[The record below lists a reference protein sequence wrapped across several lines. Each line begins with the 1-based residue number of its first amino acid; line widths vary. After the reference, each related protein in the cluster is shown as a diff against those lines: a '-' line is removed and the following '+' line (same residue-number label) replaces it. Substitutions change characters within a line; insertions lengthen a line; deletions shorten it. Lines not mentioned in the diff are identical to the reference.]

1 MEGGL
6 LFGLEQIMNDI
17 PLVDLKLQYQSI
29 KAELS
34 QVIERVL
41 SNASFIMGEE
51 LSSFERHFADYCG
64 AKHAIGVASGTDALF
79 LSLLALGIGP
89 GSEVITTPHTFV
101 ATVEAILHVGAKPVF
116 VDIDPATYTLD
127 PAALEA
133 SISPRTRLILPVHL
147 YGQPANME
155 AISEI
160 AARYNLPIVE
170 DAAQAHGAFYAQQP
184 IGHHAK
190 LTCFSFYPS
199 KNLGAYGDGGA
210 ITTNDDELAGQ
221 VRLLRDHGSATKYQ
235 HSLVGYNSRLD
246 ALQAAMLDVKLRYLE
261 TWIEARQRNAAY
273 YDARLS
279 DVEGVIVPR
288 ADVQARHVYH
298 LYVIQVPGDRDRDV
312 VAARLKADGIHTG
325 VHYPIPVHLQ
335 PGFSLLGYTS
345 GDFPV
350 TERVTKRILSL
361 PLYPELT
368 ETQMDYVVE
377 RLCFVCS
384 KSE

>member
-17 PLVDLKLQYQSI
+17 PLVDLKLQYQGI
-29 KAELS
+29 KAEIS
-34 QVIERVL
+34 QAIERVL
-41 SNASFIMGEE
+41 SNASFIMGED
-51 LSSFERHFADYCG
+51 LSGFERHFADYCR
-64 AKHAIGVASGTDALF
+64 ARHAIGVASGTDALF

-101 ATVEAILHVGAKPVF
+101 ATVEAILHVGARPVL
-116 VDIDPATYTLD
+116 VDIHPSTYTLD

-133 SISPRTRLILPVHL
+133 AITPRTRLILPVHL

-155 AISEI
+155 AIAQI

-170 DAAQAHGAFYAQQP
+170 DAAQAHGAFYAQKP

-221 VRLLRDHGSATKYQ
+221 VRLLRDHGSATKYR

-246 ALQAAMLDVKLRYLE
+246 ALQAAILDVKLRHLE
-261 TWIEARQRNAAY
+261 TWIEARRRKAAY
-273 YDARLS
+273 YDDRLS
-279 DVEGVIVPR
+279 DVEGVIVPQ
-288 ADVQARHVYH
+288 ADAQARHVYH
-298 LYVIQVPGDRDRDV
+298 LYVIQVPGDRDV

-325 VHYPIPVHLQ
+325 IHYPTPVHLQ
-335 PGFSLLGYTS
+335 PGFSSLGYTS

-350 TERVTKRILSL
+350 TEQVASHILSL